1 VPAALIKYLPHIIVA
16 ALVSAL
22 AVSGY
27 FWAYN
32 RGVTSER
39 AKWDAANL
47 EAAQRFQEALAAQQD
62 SLLKLDAE
70 LRRARREKNE
80 QREALGNAI
89 ASNPDWSTAT
99 IPSGVRAALERDRAM
114 PADSDRTD

>member
-1 VPAALIKYLPHIIVA
+1 MPAALIKYLPHIIVA

-70 LRRARREKNE
+70 LRRARREKND
-80 QREALGNAI
+80 QREALSDAI
-89 ASNPDWSTAT
+89 ANNADWASVPL
-99 IPSGVRAALERDRAM
+99 PSGVRAALERDRAM
-114 PADSDRTD
+114 PTNPGRTD